1 MKSFTGIIA
10 AALTFFS
17 LSAQVN
23 TTADG
28 FYFEKSKGSFT
39 EKELIWKKRADP
51 AVIRLGYWRGDCC
64 GGVPEAEQITASIR
78 NDTVFYNL
86 HTKRIPDCRTETG
99 LCGSLIDFVIDP
111 KKFPDYKKLA
121 FKETVDGEAR

>member
-1 MKSFTGIIA
+1 MKNFTGIIA
-10 AALTFFS
+10 AALISLS

-23 TTADG
+23 PSTDG
-28 FYFEKSKGSFT
+28 FYFEKSKSSFT
-39 EKELIWKKRADP
+39 EKELIWKKRADH

-64 GGVPEAEQITASIR
+64 GGVPEAEQITARII

-86 HTKRIPDCRTETG
+86 HTKREPNCRTETG

-111 KKFPDYKKLA
+111 KKFPDYKKLV
-121 FKETVDGEAR
+121 FKKTVDGEAR

>member
-10 AALTFFS
+10 AALTSLS
-17 LSAQVN
+17 LSAQVS

-39 EKELIWKKRADP
+39 EKELVWKKRADL

-64 GGVPEAEQITASIR
+64 GGVPEAEQITAAS
-78 NDTVFYNL
+78 
-86 HTKRIPDCRTETG
+86 ETTPFFTTSTQNG
-99 LCGSLIDFVIDP
+99 YPTAEPKPACAGASLI
-111 KKFPDYKKLA
+111 L
-121 FKETVDGEAR
+121 